1 VEYARALK
9 SMPGQSKA
17 TWTRRF
23 AIGADAASFSLA
35 VLALILEYFGGVR
48 THIGGMAISASSGA
62 RAFLVAIIIGIA
74 RHAVVPRPS
83 AADTMMRGL
92 RGLWMLASWL
102 QRAVRDGA
110 GTPAPAL
117 ERPATRE
124 WFVVSMAIG
133 IATAVMLRRQVLA
146 FGSVPD
152 LGDPLFSMW
161 RLSWFA
167 HQLPLDPRHLF
178 DANIYYPAAR
188 TLAYSDAMLAP
199 AAIAAPVL
207 WLGVPVLYVYTTLM
221 FAAFAGAGLAMFALA
236 RAVTGHTGAALV
248 AAFMFAFDPFRF
260 SHYSHLELQFTCW
273 MPLALLALFRTL
285 SSGRLRDG
293 IWVGLFV
300 SLQAL
305 SSLYYGA
312 YLSVSLVFVTAG
324 RMLSVGWPRLRA
336 WRALGL
342 GVLLAGAAAVLI
354 TAPYRA
360 NRSTVGERPQ
370 DEIRN
375 NSATPRHYLT
385 SSRRS
390 VVYGASLYERQIGE
404 LELFT
409 GAVPVVIAT
418 ASLIPPLG
426 PLMLPTA
433 VGLVTSVEA
442 SFGLRGTLY
451 KWLDA
456 LPLFRGFRVPARFR
470 AVVGLYLSLLAGMG
484 ARRVMRFIT
493 GVWPERLVV
502 CALAVAVMLDARPSI
517 ELQPL
522 WTHAPDI
529 YARVPGRAVLV
540 DLPMLPNA
548 DYVYEYLSTFH
559 WRPIINGTSGF
570 EPAWYTPLASISR
583 AFPADDTLDAF
594 AKLGA
599 QYFVIHEAYYRN
611 TYARVVAAANAQP
624 RLQFVAASTWEE
636 GESRLY
642 RLR

>member
-1 VEYARALK
+1 MLAGE
-9 SMPGQSKA
+9 SMAGRSKA
-17 TWTRRF
+17 TWTSRF
-23 AIGADAASFSLA
+23 AIGADAVCLSLA
-35 VLALILEYFGGVR
+35 VLALFLEFLGGVR
-48 THIGGMAISASSGA
+48 THIGGIAMSASSGT
-62 RAFLVAIIIGIA
+62 RAFLVAIVIA
-74 RHAVVPRPS
+74 IVRHAVVPRPS
-83 AADTMMRGL
+83 AADSVVRGL
-92 RGLWMLASWL
+92 RGLWALASWP
-102 QRAVRDGA
+102 RRVVREGA
-110 GTPAPAL
+110 GPRGLAL
-117 ERPATRE
+117 ELPARRE
-124 WFVVSMAIG
+124 WFVVAMAIG
-133 IATAVMLRRQVLA
+133 IATAVMLHQQVLA
-146 FGSVPD
+146 FASVPD

-167 HQLPLDPRHLF
+167 HQLPHDPRHLF
-178 DANIYYPAAR
+178 DANIYFPAAR
-188 TLAYSDAMLAP
+188 TLAYSDAMLAQG
-199 AAIAAPVL
+199 AIAAPAL

-236 RAVTGHTGAALV
+236 RAVTGHAGAALV
-248 AAFMFAFDPFRF
+248 AAFTFAFDPFRF

-285 SSGRLRDG
+285 SSGHHRDG

-324 RMLSVGWPRLRA
+324 WMLFVGWPGLRA

-342 GVLLAGAAAVLI
+342 GVLLAGAVAVLI

-360 NRSTVGERPQ
+360 NRATVGERPQ

-404 LELFT
+404 FELFT
-409 GAVPVVIAT
+409 GAVPVVIAA

-484 ARRVMRFIT
+484 AGRVMRFT
-493 GVWPERLVV
+493 TRVWPERLVV
-502 CALAVAVMLDARPSI
+502 CALAVAVMLDARPSL

-522 WTHAPDI
+522 WTHAPDL
-529 YARVPGRAVLV
+529 YARVPGRAALA

-548 DYVYEYLSTFH
+548 DPVYEYLSTFH
-559 WRPIINGTSGF
+559 WRPIVNGTSGF
-570 EPAWYTPLASISR
+570 EPAWYTPLSSISR

-594 AKLGA
+594 AKLGT

-611 TYARVVAAANAQP
+611 SYPRVVAAADAQS
-624 RLQFVAASTWEE
+624 RLEFVAASTWEE